1 MFVRSIFGL
10 VSFLGCA
17 TAAVDA
23 PPPAPVE
30 PMTADAP
37 AEDLAPASTP
47 DAEQEAVR
55 TQRRRLKKRK
65 PRKTRRRIKRKRPTA
80 PPREQPPADE
90 PTRSPIPGPLDA
102 GTQAQLLS
110 AHNAARTHVGVQAL
124 TWSDE
129 VAATARRW
137 AGELA
142 ANGCGLQ
149 HNPEQ
154 PYGENLYWTTA
165 PVDGAQAT
173 ASWVSEAEDYDA
185 ENHSCAQGKICGHYT
200 QVVWANSTKLGCG
213 MATCG
218 STQVWVC
225 NYDPPGNYHGQQP
238 F

>member
-1 MFVRSIFGL
+1 MFVRSILGL

-23 PPPAPVE
+23 PTAAPAEPV
-30 PMTADAP
+30 TADAP
-37 AEDLAPASTP
+37 AESLDPVATP
-47 DAEQEAVR
+47 EAEQEAAR
-55 TQRRRLKKRK
+55 IQRRKLKKRK
-65 PRKTRRRIKRKRPTA
+65 PRKTRRRIKRKRPKA
-80 PPREQPPADE
+80 PPKEQPPADG
-90 PTRSPIPGPLDA
+90 PAPSPVPGSLDA
-102 GTQAQLLS
+102 KTQSELLS
-110 AHNAARTHVGVQAL
+110 AHNAARAQVGVQAL

-129 VAATARRW
+129 VAETARRW

-149 HNPEQ
+149 HNPNK
-154 PYGENLYWTTA
+154 PYGENLYWTTV
-165 PVDGAQAT
+165 PVDGTEAT
-173 ASWVSEAEDYDA
+173 ASWVSEADDYDA
-185 ENHSCAQGKICGHYT
+185 ESHSCEQGKICGHYT

-225 NYDPPGNYHGQQP
+225 NYDPPGNYVGQQP